1 MPILTVRNTVVKP
14 QDPLPSKNTF
24 CVDSDGT
31 TVKVID
37 MKKEFENSYL
47 ILFFFTLGNQSDSEE
62 VLQFSS
68 CLEKFNE
75 LRCKVVGV
83 SSDSPLA
90 IKRWMEKSSEEGGF
104 GKVLGYDVVSDKDL
118 SLSMELGVARTC
130 GLPARATFIIS
141 PNGLI
146 RYSMIQRSEV
156 SRNIKELL
164 RLVSAFKTSD
174 ETGMA
179 TPAGWQPGDKDLIPT
194 DYTEK
199 AEYYRKKYGEEKK
212 LKADIHEG
220 VNEQSSDVATTS
232 SNSDQVNENK
242 EKTELEDFHYS

>member
-90 IKRWMEKSSEEGGF
+90 IKRWMKKSSEEGGF

-130 GLPARATFIIS
+130 GLPTKATFIIS
-141 PNGLI
+141 PKGLI
-146 RYSMIQRSEV
+146 RYSMIQRSDV
-156 SRNIKELL
+156 RRNIHELL

-199 AEYYRKKYGEEKK
+199 AEYFRKKYGEVVKDEK
-212 LKADIHEG
+212 ITEG
-220 VNEQSSDVATTS
+220 EAKDDVGKTTS
-232 SNSDQVNENK
+232 TNSDEVM
-242 EKTELEDFHYS
+242 TVISEDKNN